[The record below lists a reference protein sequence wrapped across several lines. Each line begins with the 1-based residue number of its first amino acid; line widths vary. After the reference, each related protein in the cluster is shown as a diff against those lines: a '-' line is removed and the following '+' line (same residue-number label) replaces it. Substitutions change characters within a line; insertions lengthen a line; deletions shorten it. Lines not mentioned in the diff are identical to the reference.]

1 MSGASTAGGPRA
13 TPRSVGVSLED
24 SLLTA
29 LANLSNQKLRAAL
42 TMLGI
47 VFGVG
52 AVIAMLSIGAGA
64 EQQALE
70 TISRLGLDNVL
81 VRARE
86 IRDDELE
93 EVRTKSPGVS
103 LRDAEAIRDAVPGVA
118 LVVPKAEIEPYK
130 VLSLDGTTDAEVFGV
145 SELHADLVNL
155 EIADGRFLD
164 PLDVRRHGQVAVIG
178 DRVRRDLFGYEPA
191 VGRHVKVNDVWL
203 EVVGVLGT
211 GGGGESDSFE
221 GVQLGSSGT
230 AIYIPVTTALR
241 KFDRRPMSSPLA
253 EIVVQLETA
262 ETGQTTARLIEDLL
276 DHLHAGQ
283 NDFELVVP
291 EALLAESR
299 RTQRMFNIVMGCI
312 ASISLLVGGIGIM
325 NIMLA
330 SVLERTREIGVRR
343 AVGARRKDIL
353 FQFIIES
360 FALAAI
366 GGLAG
371 IFMGIVIAKLVAASA
386 GWTTIIQLWSVLL
399 ATGVALSVGLAS
411 GVYPAIRAADLD
423 PIDAL
428 RWE

>member
-1 MSGASTAGGPRA
+1 MSSFGSGEEARTALA
-13 TPRSVGVSLED
+13 VGVSAED
-24 SLLTA
+24 SLRTA
-29 LANLSNQKLRAAL
+29 LANLSRQKLRAAL

-52 AVIAMLSIGAGA
+52 AVISMLSIGAGA

-70 TISRLGLDNVL
+70 TISRLGLNNVI
-81 VRARE
+81 VRSKE
-86 IRDDELE
+86 IRDDELQ
-93 EVRTKSPGVS
+93 EVRAKSPGVS
-103 LRDAEAIRDAVPGVA
+103 MRDAEAIRDALPGVS
-118 LVVPKAEIEPYK
+118 VVAPKAEIEPYK
-130 VLSLDGTTDAEVFGV
+130 VLSVDGTSEAKVFGV
-145 SELHADLVNL
+145 SDLHRELVNL
-155 EIADGRFLD
+155 EVVEGRFLD
-164 PLDVRRHGQVAVIG
+164 PLDVRRHMQVAVLG
-178 DRVRRDLFGYEPA
+178 DAVSRDLFGFQPA

-203 EVVGVLGT
+203 EVVGVLGP

-221 GVQLGSSGT
+221 GVQLGSSST

-241 KFDRRPMSSPLA
+241 KFDRRPTDSPLA
-253 EIVVQLETA
+253 EIIVRLEAA
-262 ETGQTTARLIEDLL
+262 ESGRTTASLIEDLL

-283 NDFELVVP
+283 SDYELVVP

-312 ASISLLVGGIGIM
+312 AGISLLVGGIGIM

-353 FQFIIES
+353 LQFIVES

-366 GGLAG
+366 GGLSG
-371 IFMGIVIAKLVAASA
+371 IVMGVVIAKLVAASA
-386 GWTTIIQLWSVLL
+386 GWTTIIQLWSVLM
-399 ATGVALSVGLAS
+399 ATGVAVAVGLAS
-411 GVYPAIRAADLD
+411 GIYPAIRAADLD